1 MKMKKAMAKEI
12 MKKSPDAS
20 VAVIGAGSWGTAL
33 AKLLS
38 DKGHDVSL
46 WAHRP
51 EHVKQISK
59 EKENSTYLPGFPL
72 CDKLTPLADLQEVV
86 RGKDFVIMVVPSHV
100 FRSVFEQV
108 VPELADHAIVVSAT
122 KGIENESLMTMSQV
136 MGDQLKKAGK
146 KAEVGVLTGP
156 SFAKEV
162 AAEIPTAVT
171 VAAKNPQTAKAI
183 QDLFFTERFRV
194 YTSTDLI
201 GQELGAALK
210 NIIAVAAG
218 ISDGLGYGTNTR
230 AALITRGL
238 AEITRLGVKMGANP
252 LTFSGLGGMGDLV
265 LTCTGDLSRNRTVG
279 VKLGQGKKLADILA
293 EMNMVAEGV
302 KTTKSAMALATKEQ
316 VDMPILEQIY
326 QVIYEDKDC
335 QQAVHDLLTR
345 DQKEEMEL

>member
-1 MKMKKAMAKEI
+1 MKR
-12 MKKSPDAS
+12 SPEAS
-20 VAVIGAGSWGTAL
+20 IAVIGAGSWGTAL

-38 DKGHDVSL
+38 DKGHRVSL

-51 EHVKQISK
+51 EHVKQIRQ
-59 EKENSTYLPGFPL
+59 EKENSTYLPGFFL
-72 CDKLTPLADLQEVV
+72 SDRLTPLSDLAEVV
-86 RGKDFVIMVVPSHV
+86 REKNFIVMVVPSHV
-100 FRSVFEQV
+100 FRSVFSQV
-108 VPELADHAIVVSAT
+108 VPLLAEKTIVVSAT

-136 MGDQLKKAGK
+136 MEDELSKCEK

-162 AAEIPTAVT
+162 AAGTPTAVT
-171 VAAKNPQTAKAI
+171 VASHDLETARTI

-194 YTSTDLI
+194 YTSTDII

-218 ISDGLGYGTNTR
+218 ICDGLGYGTNTR

-279 VKLGQGKKLADILA
+279 LKLGQGKKLADILK
-293 EMNMVAEGV
+293 EMNMVAEAV
-302 KTTKSAMALATKEQ
+302 KTTKSAMALARREQ

-326 QVIYEDKDC
+326 LVLYEEKDC
-335 QQAVHDLLTR
+335 REAVHDLLTR
-345 DQKEEMEL
+345 DQKEEMDI